1 MRKSKQL
8 AWVNIF
14 FALFI
19 ILWGAYV
26 RLSGSGAG
34 CGDHWPLCNG
44 AVVPMND
51 SFKTMVEF
59 VHRLTSGLFGITML
73 AMTYFSFKET
83 DTGHPLRKVSILAL
97 FLTLV
102 EALIGAL
109 LVKKGLV
116 EQNSSG
122 LRAIVIA
129 SHLVNTLFLMAALLS
144 CVFFSLND
152 KWKKLSTKTLD
163 NRLFYIVLTLVI
175 FVVTTGGITALGNT
189 LFPSSSLAEG
199 IARDFSESSH
209 FLIKLRIWHPI
220 CAVLMGSLFF
230 IFNSKVARLEGF
242 KNICD
247 INYAIIVIAIG
258 FGVVNWL
265 LLAPAW
271 GALVHLALANLVWC
285 AHIWVGLKLNYTQT
299 V

>member
-1 MRKSKQL
+1 MLRSKQL
-8 AWVNIF
+8 AWINII

-19 ILWGAYV
+19 IIWGAYV

-44 AVVPMND
+44 EVIPITD

-59 VHRLTSGLFGITML
+59 IHRLTSGLFGLTML
-73 AMTYFSFKET
+73 AMVYFSYKET
-83 DTGHPLRKVSILAL
+83 SKNHPLRIATVIAL
-97 FLTLV
+97 VLTLI
-102 EALIGAL
+102 EALIGAV

-129 SHLVNTLFLMAALLS
+129 THLVNTLFLMATLIS
-144 CVFFSLND
+144 CVYFSLKD
-152 KWKKLSTKTLD
+152 KWQQATVNKLD
-163 NRLFYIVLTLVI
+163 QRLFFIVMSLIIL
-175 FVVTTGGITALGNT
+175 VVTTGGITALGNT

-199 IARDFSESSH
+199 IMSDFSDKSH
-209 FLIKLRIWHPI
+209 YLIKLRIWHPI
-220 CAVLMGSLFF
+220 SAVLMGGLFF
-230 IFNSKVARLEGF
+230 IFNSKISRFDNL
-242 KNICD
+242 KNISD

-265 LLAPAW
+265 LLAPVW
-271 GALVHLALANLVWC
+271 GALVHLALANAVWC
-285 AHIWVGLKLNYTQT
+285 AHIWVGLKLKYN
-299 V
+299 